1 MAYKNTYEDLL
12 KDIQESGQTWSSYDL
27 ELARDNPDAGRSI
40 FSQKQAYANAQTE
53 EQRKAA
59 NDAAEMIRR
68 QYGGYTAGSDG
79 SGFSL
84 TGYNKAPEYTQYT
97 SKYQSQINDLMS
109 QLANRPAFS
118 YTPTD
123 DPSYAAYS
131 EHYRNSGE
139 QARKDTLAQ
148 AAAMTGGQPS
158 TYAIAAAEQ
167 AQNAHNATMS
177 DMIPQ
182 LRDAAYAMYADEGN
196 AMRNDLNML
205 LALDEM
211 EYGRHQDA
219 YANQMAKWQADYGVD
234 RDMVEDQRYENELE
248 LAMRSST
255 GSRGGSNVAGSQS
268 GIVETMLGM
277 NNDVDAYEYLIGQG
291 LTTTAINQLWKL
303 YQTEKD
309 KQKNPARYDPILSDF
324 TGGGDIDNLVNQV
337 QTMFGNAIAGGN
349 LEAVEAMLRD
359 WGYGSDVI
367 DAVFS
372 RLNL

>member
-1 MAYKNTYEDLL
+1 MAYKNNYEDLL
-12 KDIQESGQTWSSYDL
+12 RDIQASGQQWSSYDL
-27 ELARDNPDAGRSI
+27 ELAKSNPDAGRSI
-40 FSQKQAYANAQTE
+40 FSQKQAYADAQTE

-79 SGFSL
+79 KGFTL
-84 TGYNKAPEYTQYT
+84 TGYNKAPEYTQYA

-167 AQNAHNATMS
+167 AQNAHNAAMS
-177 DMIPQ
+177 DIIPQ

-219 YANQMAKWQADYGVD
+219 YANEMAKWQADYGVD
-234 RDMVEDQRYENELE
+234 RDMIEDQRYEQEL
-248 LAMRSST
+248 RQSQIRGNT
-255 GSRGGSNVAGSQS
+255 VGSDSGDTP
-268 GIVETMLGM
+268 GIVSHMLSLGD
-277 NNDVDAYEYLIGQG
+277 DVAAYEYLVSQG
-291 LTTTAINQLWKL
+291 LSTSIVNKLWEF
-303 YQTEKD
+303 YETEKEKVETGPTGPGTVNDTGTPGDPEALAMQVRD
-309 KQKNPARYDPILSDF
+309 KL
-324 TGGGDIDNLVNQV
+324 
-337 QTMFGNAIAGGN
+337 GNRMDSESAIV
-349 LEAVEAMLRD
+349 LMES
-359 WGYGSDVI
+359 WGYAEDVI
-367 DAVFS
+367 AEVLY
-372 RLNL
+372 RLGFL